1 MTISAT
7 ALWAEECEKRHR
19 YLWPGGARPVCRSR
33 AWQAPLSSESSRLLR
48 AESQLQEA
56 ELGAPSPARLSN
68 YWTPVNSVGS
78 GSQNLPR
85 DWKVS
90 MSIHSHEPTCP
101 VLGTFSDSLGSMP
114 LYLEADDNPQSR
126 SPDTLS
132 TGQGWP
138 RVELFALHLG
148 FSLDSRAK
156 GRVSAPCPGMER
168 PEKHP
173 CPGNQGTSG

>member
-1 MTISAT
+1 MAGWGRKGRRLSQPRH
-7 ALWAEECEKRHR
+7 CGRKSEKRHR

-90 MSIHSHEPTCP
+90 MSIHSHETTCP

-132 TGQGWP
+132 TSGRAVCSPSRLFSRQQG
-138 RVELFALHLG
+138 
-148 FSLDSRAK
+148 
-156 GRVSAPCPGMER
+156 
-168 PEKHP
+168 
-173 CPGNQGTSG
+173 